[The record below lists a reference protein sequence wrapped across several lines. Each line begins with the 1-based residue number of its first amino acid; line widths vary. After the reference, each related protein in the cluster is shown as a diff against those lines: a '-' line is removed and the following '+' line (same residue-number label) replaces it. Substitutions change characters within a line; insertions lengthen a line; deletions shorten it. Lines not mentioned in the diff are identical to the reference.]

1 MADHDRDGNFAPGNQ
16 AWLKRVEYTRIKKIG
31 ELRELARN
39 MTPKAMKTVF
49 DCLSEDDPRVRLN
62 AAQIILDRGWG
73 KAAPQDPETAENLAQ
88 AHLEALKAIT
98 AGASADVVTE
108 TERQNLKKE
117 LDALPKVAGV
127 SMLVEGEWSE
137 EVNDI
142 NDLDDAQVKDDLN
155 GSEEEAKTEE
165 S

>member
-1 MADHDRDGNFAPGNQ
+1 MTDDD
-16 AWLKRVEYTRIKKIG
+16 KRVGFQKGNEEWVKSLPVRRVQNVA
-31 ELRELARN
+31 ELRKMFRR
-39 MTPKAMKTVF
+39 MTGKAAKVAWEAL
-49 DCLSEDDPRVRLN
+49 DSDDERIRLT
-62 AAQIILDRGWG
+62 AAGLILDRGWG
-73 KAAPQDPETAENLAQ
+73 KATPQDPEMAESLAN

-117 LDALPKVAGV
+117 LGALPKVTGV
-127 SMLVEGEWSE
+127 SVVVEGELVE

-142 NDLDDAQVKDDLN
+142 NDLGDAQVKEDLN
-155 GSEEEAKTEE
+155 GSEEEDETDK